1 MELSQSVG
9 QKFLNLDVFSSLDE
23 NDVFTS
29 GVTDLYV
36 TFHLAYVCNI
46 LSHLC
51 NILFLPSHPLPPE
64 PLWCV

>member
-46 LSHLC
+46 L
-51 NILFLPSHPLPPE
+51 FLPSHPLPPE